1 LVINYYSD
9 ACCREV
15 MEKTDHITQLEC
27 DLSACKS
34 DIDVESRKARAV
46 QEEGAVLREEVQSLQ
61 GEVRTLQ
68 EKSFGMES
76 GECLGEVI
84 EKDMSDHT
92 NAPRSQIDD
101 LSAQLAALNAK
112 KDADD
117 LQHAAEMENCRM
129 WLQQLEQKLEMLR
142 KEVAHQ
148 SDMMADLQSH
158 RARQK
163 QTKKPLSDICN
174 VQ

>member
-1 LVINYYSD
+1 
-9 ACCREV
+9 
-15 MEKTDHITQLEC
+15 
-27 DLSACKS
+27 
-34 DIDVESRKARAV
+34 
-46 QEEGAVLREEVQSLQ
+46 
-61 GEVRTLQ
+61 
-68 EKSFGMES
+68 MES

-84 EKDMSDHT
+84 EKDMSDQI

-117 LQHAAEMENCRM
+117 LQHAAEMENCHM
-129 WLQQLEQKLEMLR
+129 WLQQLEDKLEMLK

-148 SDMMADLQSH
+148 SDMKADIQFH
-158 RARQK
+158 HARQE
-163 QTKKPLSDICN
+163 QTKEPPSDACN